1 MWPKLQQPADLV
13 TFTEKILKKKLHFL
27 CSEYLYICHLP
38 QLQLV
43 FIKKDKKLR
52 EKYPYIQSFS
62 GP

>member
-13 TFTEKILKKKLHFL
+13 TFTEEILKEKFQLL

-38 QLQLV
+38 KLQSI

-52 EKYPYIQSFS
+52 EKCPFIQSFS